1 MSADASPIVVHHLNN
16 SRSQRVLWLL
26 EELGLDYEIRHYQR
40 DPVTNLAPDALKAVH
55 PLGKSP
61 VIELDGE
68 VIAETGAIVQLLCE
82 RFGNGAW
89 LPAPGTP
96 EARQHLQLMH
106 FAEGS
111 AMTPILLNLYTSRLG
126 EAAAPLQPRIQEQ
139 LASQFAYLAAILRP
153 SGHFVG
159 DDWTGAD
166 VMLSFPIEIAVMSG
180 AAAALPNLAAF
191 VQSVHARPAW
201 QRARDK
207 GGAYYGF

>member
-1 MSADASPIVVHHLNN
+1 
-16 SRSQRVLWLL
+16 
-26 EELGLDYEIRHYQR
+26 
-40 DPVTNLAPDALKAVH
+40 
-55 PLGKSP
+55 

-139 LASQFAYLAAILRP
+139 LASQFAYLA
-153 SGHFVG
+153 
-159 DDWTGAD
+159 
-166 VMLSFPIEIAVMSG
+166 
-180 AAAALPNLAAF
+180 
-191 VQSVHARPAW
+191 
-201 QRARDK
+201 
-207 GGAYYGF
+207 